1 MVRVGE
7 VTRRL
12 PLAVVNSAVK
22 ATPPTSSPGTSRQR
36 RSEAGEGT
44 PTAQRKR
51 QRLRPGT
58 KALREIRRF
67 QKSVDLL
74 IPRMSFIREVSYMS
88 VSVVFLYYA
97 CCELAYRISDALLN
111 DVDAGVVRTITYRV
125 APPDVNR
132 WTPEAL
138 IALQELEGREDPGCF
153 GDILSQWFLLYL

>member
-1 MVRVGE
+1 MAR
-7 VTRRL
+7 TKHMARRSSRL
-12 PLAVVNSAVK
+12 QAAAVK

-74 IPRMSFIREVSYMS
+74 IPRMSFIREV
-88 VSVVFLYYA
+88 
-97 CCELAYRISDALLN
+97 
-111 DVDAGVVRTITYRV
+111 RTITYRV

>member
-1 MVRVGE
+1 MAR
-7 VTRRL
+7 TKHMARRSSRL
-12 PLAVVNSAVK
+12 QAAVK

-74 IPRMSFIREVSYMS
+74 IPRMSFIREV
-88 VSVVFLYYA
+88 
-97 CCELAYRISDALLN
+97 
-111 DVDAGVVRTITYRV
+111 RTITYRV

-138 IALQELEGREDPGCF
+138 IALQEAAEDFLVNLF
-153 GDILSQWFLLYL
+153 GDAMLCAIHAKRVTLMKKDFELARRLGGKGQPW